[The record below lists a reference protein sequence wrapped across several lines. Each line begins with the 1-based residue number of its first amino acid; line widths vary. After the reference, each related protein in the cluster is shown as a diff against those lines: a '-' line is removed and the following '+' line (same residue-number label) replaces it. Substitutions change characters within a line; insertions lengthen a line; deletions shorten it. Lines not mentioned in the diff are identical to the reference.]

1 MAAVPSSSTP
11 CHGGRPPRPKRFGE
25 RLSSPR
31 NNISAIPCE
40 SERQSYST
48 DSREQRS
55 TQRAFASSLRDAE
68 SSCLFYPRKGP
79 YRLAVCLA
87 LGLATFSAAD
97 LACAQALA
105 AEPGAAQAQ
114 EALRRQEERSRQQ
127 QEALTPHAD
136 ALKPT
141 ANGVR
146 APKLPD
152 EQPCFVIRDIV
163 LTGPDARRFG
173 WLAASTEPFANRC
186 IGTQGLSA
194 IASYLDAQLIELG
207 YVTSR
212 VSLPGQNLASG
223 RLEFRLDAGR
233 IAQVRMVRAGDQ
245 QRIDDDRWGAWAN
258 AFPTAEGR
266 LLSARDL
273 EQGVEQMKRLPSQ
286 SVTTL
291 LEPGAMPGTSNL
303 VIAREA
309 GELKD
314 RLRGGVTLDNS
325 GSPTL
330 GRTQFSASL
339 SLDNLLGLN
348 DIGSLSLNTNAEQ
361 PRPDRRSQSYS
372 ASYGIPFGYSTFSL
386 SASHSR
392 FAQIVQLPS
401 LPHLSH
407 GESDSAEVKW
417 QHIAVRTA
425 SAKAGVY
432 ASLSQR
438 RASSFLDDT
447 ELTTQ
452 RRRTTFFETG
462 VSFKRL
468 FEGNFSFEMEAGH
481 RRGVPWLSAQDDL
494 PSDLA
499 CDLSCGAPLTLR
511 PRISTLNASLALPFK
526 AVLPWQY
533 SLSLRA
539 QHTSDHT
546 LSVDQ
551 LAIGNRSTVR
561 GFDGDSVLLA
571 ENGWTLRN
579 ELSTP
584 LQLFEGIESQ
594 FYAGLD
600 AGRVW
605 GPSGANLLGHTLV
618 GAAIGMRGRF
628 KAVQFDLA
636 LAGPISMP
644 EGFMTGRLNVYASAT
659 YGF

>member
-1 MAAVPSSSTP
+1 LIAMP
-11 CHGGRPPRPKRFGE
+11 CHGRT
-25 RLSSPR
+25 SR
-31 NNISAIPCE
+31 NTLCHAE
-40 SERQSYST
+40 
-48 DSREQRS
+48 
-55 TQRAFASSLRDAE
+55 ASSL
-68 SSCLFYPRKGP
+68 FTPRTGL
-79 YRLAVCLA
+79 YRLCVCVALVLA
-87 LGLATFSAAD
+87 ALSGAD
-97 LACAQALA
+97 IACAQTS

-136 ALKPT
+136 ALTPT
-141 ANGVR
+141 AKGAR

-152 EQPCFVIRDIV
+152 EQPCFVIHDIA
-163 LTGPDARRFG
+163 LTGPDAWRFG

-186 IGTQGLSA
+186 IGTKGLSA

-233 IAQVRMVRAGDQ
+233 IAQVRMVRAGDP
-245 QRIDDDRWGAWAN
+245 QRIDDDRWGTWVN

-266 LLSARDL
+266 LLNARDL

-291 LEPGAMPGTSNL
+291 LEPGAKPGTSNL

-314 RLRGGVTLDNS
+314 RLRGGITLDNS

-339 SLDNLLGLN
+339 SLDNPLGLN

-407 GESDSAEVKW
+407 GQSDSAEVRW

-468 FEGNFSFEMEAGH
+468 FEGSASFEMEAGH

-494 PSDLA
+494 PSDPA
-499 CDLSCGAPLTLR
+499 CALSCGSPLTLR

-584 LQLFEGIESQ
+584 LQLLEGIESQ
-594 FYAGLD
+594 LYVGLD

-618 GAAIGMRGRF
+618 GAALGVRGRC

-636 LAGPISMP
+636 LAGPISIP